1 MRRIGA
7 LTAAQLDGE
16 GAAAF
21 EQLAGRYTVRS
32 VARALRVVQVV
43 AEGPADGLSLSELA
57 KAIGASKSTTLAL
70 VRTLIAFGMLRDG
83 RPGPRYT
90 LGTGL
95 IRLGDIAR
103 GQLPLGDVCRPLLTE
118 LSDLTKMTS
127 RLAICDEGFPVF
139 IERVDGPGSVRFHT
153 PLGQRELPHASAAG
167 KAMLATMP
175 ADQVRAVCGQSGL
188 PRRTSH
194 TITDLASLLENLVLV
209 RSNGFALD
217 DEEDAEGIF
226 CLGAAFFGHDG
237 VAAGAVSVTGIKGDL
252 PAWRVNELGQAVRRA
267 ADGVSEM
274 LGGPRYADR
283 ETTAGSEYA

>member
-1 MRRIGA
+1 
-7 LTAAQLDGE
+7 
-16 GAAAF
+16 
-21 EQLAGRYTVRS
+21 
-32 VARALRVVQVV
+32 
-43 AEGPADGLSLSELA
+43 
-57 KAIGASKSTTLAL
+57 
-70 VRTLIAFGMLRDG
+70 
-83 RPGPRYT
+83 
-90 LGTGL
+90 
-95 IRLGDIAR
+95 
-103 GQLPLGDVCRPLLTE
+103 
-118 LSDLTKMTS
+118 MTS